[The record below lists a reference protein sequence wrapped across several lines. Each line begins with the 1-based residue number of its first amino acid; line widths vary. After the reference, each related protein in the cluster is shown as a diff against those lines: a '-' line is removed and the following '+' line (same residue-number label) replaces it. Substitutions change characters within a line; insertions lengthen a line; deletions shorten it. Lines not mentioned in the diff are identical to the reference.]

1 MKRLA
6 KSADKSHGKTA
17 HQPLAAMSCA
27 VKFLPRVAKLDKNKY
42 AAYVD
47 LPLGYFWE
55 MAQQEAPPVRICK
68 KRKSAEKAALA
79 LVAMVRKQEGAT
91 RKRA

>member
-6 KSADKSHGKTA
+6 KSDAKSPGK
-17 HQPLAAMSCA
+17 AAGQL
-27 VKFLPRVAKLDKNKY
+27 VTEKFLPRVAKLDKNKY

-47 LPLGYFWE
+47 LQLGHFWE
-55 MAQQEAPPVRICK
+55 MTLQEAPPVRICK

-79 LVAMVRKQEGAT
+79 LVAMVRKQDSAT